1 MLACLGWLAEFQ
13 ILACIPKHGTVSTSD
28 ICELVSVPE
37 SQLLLVVQTM
47 ATVRFLQMPEPGHV
61 GHTALSAAFVTKPS
75 LLDAA
80 LFMTEVGAPA
90 AFRMADATKRASN
103 GEAATAYSLA
113 SPDFTSFASDCKE
126 RPRLQ
131 RQWLAHLRYTVCE
144 DESSVLD
151 VLMQCDWSNL
161 IDNQVVIFEARMNLQ

>member
-1 MLACLGWLAEFQ
+1 
-13 ILACIPKHGTVSTSD
+13 
-28 ICELVSVPE
+28 
-37 SQLLLVVQTM
+37 
-47 ATVRFLQMPEPGHV
+47 MPEPGHV

-90 AFRMADATKRASN
+90 AFRMADATKRASG
-103 GEAATAYSLA
+103 GEATTAYSLA
-113 SPDFTSFASDCKE
+113 NPDSTSFANDCKG

-144 DESSVLD
+144 DESSVFE
-151 VLMQCDWSNL
+151 VLMQYDWSNL
-161 IDNQVVIFEARMNLQ
+161 RDNSVVIFEVIELS

>member
-1 MLACLGWLAEFQ
+1 M
-13 ILACIPKHGTVSTSD
+13 
-28 ICELVSVPE
+28 SVPE

-80 LFMTEVGAPA
+80 LFMTEVGAPT
-90 AFRMADATKRASN
+90 AFRMAEATRRSSG
-103 GEAATAYSLA
+103 GEAITAYDLA
-113 SPDFTSFASDCKE
+113 NPESTSFANDYRE
-126 RPRLQ
+126 RHRLQ
-131 RQWLAHLRYTVCE
+131 RQWLAHLRYTICE

-151 VLMQCDWSNL
+151 VLIQNNWSNL
-161 IDNQVVIFEARMNLQ
+161 RDDSVVIFEARNVLRNLTLIKLD

>member
-1 MLACLGWLAEFQ
+1 M
-13 ILACIPKHGTVSTSD
+13 
-28 ICELVSVPE
+28 PE

-61 GHTALSAAFVTKPS
+61 CHTALSAAFVTKPS

-80 LFMTEVGAPA
+80 LFMTEVGAPT
-90 AFRMADATKRASN
+90 AFRMADATKKASS
-103 GEAATAYSLA
+103 GEATTAYSLA
-113 SPDFTSFASDCKE
+113 SPDFTSFAKDCKE

-131 RQWLAHLRYTVCE
+131 RQWLAHLRYTICE

-151 VLMQCDWSNL
+151 VLMQCDWSIL
-161 IDNQVVIFEARMNLQ
+161 RDSSVVIFEVKTLP

>member
-1 MLACLGWLAEFQ
+1 M
-13 ILACIPKHGTVSTSD
+13 STRD
-28 ICELVSVPE
+28 ICELASVPE

-61 GHTALSAAFVTKPS
+61 SHTALSAAFVTKPS

-90 AFRMADATKRASN
+90 AFRMADATKRASG
-103 GEAATAYSLA
+103 GETATAYSLA

-131 RQWLAHLRYTVCE
+131 RQWLAHLRYTICE

-161 IDNQVVIFEARMNLQ
+161 RNNCVVIFEARQNFRLW

>member
-1 MLACLGWLAEFQ
+1 MACLGWLAEFQ
-13 ILACIPKHGTVSTSD
+13 ILACIPRQGSVATSD

-47 ATVRFLQMPEPGHV
+47 ATVRFLQMPEPGRV

-80 LFMTEVGAPA
+80 LFMTEIGAPT
-90 AFRMADATKRASN
+90 AFHMAEATKRAGD
-103 GEAATAYSLA
+103 GEATTAYSLT
-113 SPDFTSFASDCKE
+113 SPSFTSFADDCIE

-131 RQWLAHLRYTVCE
+131 RQWLAHLRYTLCE
-144 DESSVLD
+144 DEGSVLD
-151 VLMQCDWSNL
+151 VLMQCDWSGLRNTS
-161 IDNQVVIFEARMNLQ
+161 VVMFEAR